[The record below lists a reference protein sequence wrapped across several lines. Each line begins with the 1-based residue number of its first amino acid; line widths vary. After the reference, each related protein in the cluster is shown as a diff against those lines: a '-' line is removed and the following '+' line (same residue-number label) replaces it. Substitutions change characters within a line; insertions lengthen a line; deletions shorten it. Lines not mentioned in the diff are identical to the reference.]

1 MALLQSFI
9 NDTQNRPSLA
19 VFQSTVAQTAVPL
32 LRQYLANSQVGKG
45 KPRHRVLFSLLYLP
59 SNLIENSGVDVE
71 VHDWLDNVPGY
82 STDYFNPGLQLLST
96 LDQTLNT
103 TSSSV
108 DVVID
113 SIDSL
118 LSDVGSL
125 SEAYKYLRDA
135 HAKIA
140 ARPGSTLVLH
150 GTRVDLVSLVT
161 QASFTPSLV
170 HIKAHPTVILDHL
183 AVEYLTPPPPIS
195 PPNKFWGVFL
205 PLSQRQKDVNDLVF
219 GSKGEGSGDATEIVV
234 EILVRGVS
242 GRKRNVER
250 ELEAWSLSL
259 GPCEWSDLEALR
271 SIWSKQTPAEA
282 PAGADPTQNVSFNL
296 SLTTAQHEA
305 RSKVPLP
312 YAHEGQPVEKPVDTT
327 GTIFYDPDSADD
339 IDDDDPDED
348 LDI

>member
-32 LRQYLANSQVGKG
+32 LRQYLANSQVGKA
-45 KPRHRVLFSLLYLP
+45 KPRHRVLFSLLTQ
-59 SNLIENSGVDVE
+59 GVDVE

-118 LSDVGSL
+118 LSDAGSL

-195 PPNKFWGVFL
+195 PSPKFWGVFL

-271 SIWSKQTPAEA
+271 SIWSKQTPAETLLKMC
-282 PAGADPTQNVSFNL
+282 PSIL

-312 YAHEGQPVEKPVDTT
+312 YPVDTT